1 MIKGSA
7 NIKVYL
13 VIGINKLGSRIIYKI
28 LISTSFVKQNYD
40 EEHFSL
46 TLSEWTLSYFL
57 SGFTARKVSK
67 YGVISGPYFPIFGL
81 NTEICGVF
89 LRIQPYYRKIRTR
102 NNSVFGHFSCS
113 VCDRRY
119 RSLQSF
125 NLNHLMIGY
134 NWIK

>member
-81 NTEICGVF
+81 NTEIYGVF
-89 LRIQPYYRKIRTR
+89 PRIQPYYRKIRPEITPYLATFHV
-102 NNSVFGHFSCS
+102 VFATVDTGL
-113 VCDRRY
+113 Y
-119 RSLQSF
+119 SLS
-125 NLNHLMIGY
+125 I
-134 NWIK
+134 WITWW